1 MTSKE
6 NFFRYTVVAFLL
18 TLLALVVYS
27 YSQID
32 LNLTLTAF
40 APYQRVQRSLIEL
53 GYFQRPLST
62 IIFVLLVSLLFV
74 FELYFIRLIRRGAMG
89 ASDALKLTLV
99 TGVILAASYPA
110 FSHDIFNYIFDAR
123 LWITHGVEPWRYTAL
138 DFPADEWTRF
148 MHWTHRTYPYGPFW
162 LPLTIPFYLLG
173 MGKFTLTLF
182 WFKLLGLTAYLV
194 IAKLIQKILMITD
207 PKHAALGT
215 VLYCLNPLILIESLV
230 SAHIDTTMT
239 AFLLLSIYLALT
251 QRRKFVSFLLLVIS
265 GGIKFITAAAIP
277 VWLWW
282 MTKSKKTTEAVTL
295 MLAAVVLATIAAF
308 VSREILPWY
317 VIPVLALS
325 SLLPRQVD
333 LKILNI
339 ALSLG
344 LLLRYT
350 PFLLRGDYS
359 PWVESTR
366 NLLTGI
372 PIALAVVVILW
383 RRKQK
388 FLPSLP

>member
-1 MTSKE
+1 M
-6 NFFRYTVVAFLL
+6 L

-62 IIFVLLVSLLFV
+62 MIFVLLISALFV
-74 FELYFIRLIRRGAMG
+74 FELYFISLIRRGVMG
-89 ASDALKLTLV
+89 MSDALKLTV
-99 TGVILAASYPA
+99 VAGVILTASYPA
-110 FSHDIFNYIFDAR
+110 FSYDIFNYIFDAR

-148 MHWTHRTYPYGPFW
+148 MHWTHRTYPYGPVW

-173 MGKFTLTLF
+173 LGKFTLTLM
-182 WFKLLGLTAYLV
+182 WFKLLGLAAYLTS
-194 IAKLIQKILMITD
+194 AKLIQKILTITE
-207 PKHAALGT
+207 PKHATLGM
-215 VLYCLNPLILIESLV
+215 VLYSLNPLILIESLV
-230 SAHIDTTMT
+230 SAHIDVTMT
-239 AFLLLSIYLALT
+239 AFLLLSIYLALNK
-251 QRRKFVSFLLLVIS
+251 RRKILSFFVLVIS

-282 MTKSKKTTEAVTL
+282 MTKSKKTTQAFLL
-295 MLAAVVLATIAAF
+295 MLAAVALATITAF
-308 VSREILPWY
+308 LSREILPWY

-325 SLLPRQVD
+325 SLLPRQAD
-333 LKILNI
+333 LKIFNI

-344 LLLRYT
+344 LLLRYA

-359 PWVESTR
+359 QWVLSTR
-366 NLLTGI
+366 NLLTVA
-372 PIALAVVVILW
+372 PLVLAVVVILW
-383 RRKQK
+383 KRKK
-388 FLPSLP
+388 IFLPSLP